1 MPKSEISESES
12 EERVSSEEETE
23 NETANE
29 KGGPGNQ
36 EKLSDYERQRL
47 KRIEENKK
55 RMEALGL
62 HKMASSFM
70 GSVQKTQK
78 RNNEKKGKTK
88 MVDEDDEYNPTQDD
102 EEMSSSAEEDEN
114 DEEFSPSQKKKVK
127 RNTSTP
133 KKRGPIHKP
142 IFDSDFVEND
152 DALMQ
157 AIALSLQDSV
167 GFLDVKSSSPP
178 QNSDAHLRNT
188 ASFKTPATDTI
199 DTASDKRKE
208 NPYIQNDSGK
218 RKRKKSQI
226 TSRVQMTED
235 EMLVH
240 FFQFDETG
248 KGGFTLRD
256 IQRLATAHDFTW
268 SEKEMADM
276 ICCFDSDGD
285 GKISFED
292 FRKIVGRCNML
303 KGSDDGVTGK
313 SGLGN

>member
-1 MPKSEISESES
+1 MPKSEFSESES
-12 EERVSSEEETE
+12 EENASSGDETE
-23 NETANE
+23 NETTNGKE
-29 KGGPGNQ
+29 GPKNQ
-36 EKLSDYERQRL
+36 EKVSNYEKQRL

-78 RNNEKKGKTK
+78 RNNEKKGKRK
-88 MVDEDDEYNPTQDD
+88 IIDEDDEYNPAQDD
-102 EEMSSSAEEDEN
+102 EETSSSAEEDEN
-114 DEEFSPSQKKKVK
+114 NEVK
-127 RNTSTP
+127 RSTSTP
-133 KKRGPIHKP
+133 KKRGPIQKP
-142 IFDSDFVEND
+142 IFNSDFVEDD

-157 AIALSLQDSV
+157 AIALSLQDSA
-167 GFLDVKSSSPP
+167 GFLDI
-178 QNSDAHLRNT
+178 RT
-188 ASFKTPATDTI
+188 
-199 DTASDKRKE
+199 SDKRKE
-208 NPYIQNDSGK
+208 KPHIQNDSGK
-218 RKRKKSQI
+218 RKRKKSGWQI
-226 TSRVQMTED
+226 SSRVQMTED

-285 GKISFED
+285 GKINFDD
-292 FRKIVGRCNML
+292 FRKIAGRCNML
-303 KGSDDGVTGK
+303 KGSADDGETGK
-313 SGLGN
+313 LELRN